1 MVFDCDGVVLD
12 SNRIKT
18 EAFRTAA
25 LPFGPESADRLRAYH
40 LENGGVSRY
49 LKFRHFLESI
59 VEGEAPAG
67 SYERLLDRYAAEV
80 GRELSTA
87 SVAPGLQRIRD
98 ETRSATWI
106 LASGGDQTE
115 LRGVFEER
123 GLSRF
128 FDGGI
133 YGSPTPK
140 DEILASCRDRGLLDR
155 PALFLGDS
163 RYDFE
168 VASEFGLDFLFV
180 EAWSEFQEWQDHQRV
195 HGYLSVRALSGLL
208 DGIA

>member
-1 MVFDCDGVVLD
+1 MFDCDGVVLD

-25 LPFGPESADRLRAYH
+25 LPFGPESADRLHAYH

-80 GRELSTA
+80 GRGLSTA

-168 VASEFGLDFLFV
+168 VASDFGLDFLFV

-195 HGYLSVRALSGLL
+195 HGYRSVRALSDLL

>member
-1 MVFDCDGVVLD
+1 MFDCDGVVLD

-195 HGYLSVRALSGLL
+195 HGYRSVRTLSGLL
-208 DGIA
+208 DGIT

>member
-1 MVFDCDGVVLD
+1 MFDCDGVVLD

-25 LPFGPESADRLRAYH
+25 LPFGHEYADQLRAFH

-49 LKFRHFLESI
+49 LKFRHFLENI
-59 VEGEAPAG
+59 VEGDAPAG
-67 SYERLLDRYAAEV
+67 SYESLLERYATEV
-80 GRELSTA
+80 RMGLSTA
-87 SVAPGLQRIRD
+87 TVAPVLERLR
-98 ETRSATWI
+98 EATRSATWI

-115 LRGVFEER
+115 LREVFEKR
-123 GLSRF
+123 GLTRF

-140 DEILASCRDRGLLDR
+140 DEILTSCRDRGLLDQ

-168 VASEFGLDFLFV
+168 VASDLGLEFVFV
-180 EAWSEFQEWQDHQRV
+180 EAWSEFQGWRDHQKI
-195 HGYLSVRALSGLL
+195 HGYQSTRTLSGIL
-208 DGIA
+208 DGMA

>member
-1 MVFDCDGVVLD
+1 MVLD

-67 SYERLLDRYAAEV
+67 SYESLLDRYAAEV
-80 GRELSTA
+80 GRGLSTA
-87 SVAPGLQRIRD
+87 PVAPSLQQIRD

-140 DEILASCRDRGLLDR
+140 DEILASCRDRGLLGR

-168 VASEFGLDFLFV
+168 VASEFGLDFVFV

-195 HGYLSVRALSGLL
+195 HGYRSVRTLSDLL

>member
-1 MVFDCDGVVLD
+1 MFDCDGVVLD

-80 GRELSTA
+80 GRGLSTA

-168 VASEFGLDFLFV
+168 VASDFGLDFLFV

-195 HGYLSVRALSGLL
+195 HGYRSVRTLSDLL
-208 DGIA
+208 DGIP

>member
-1 MVFDCDGVVLD
+1 MFDCDGVVLD

-80 GRELSTA
+80 GRGLSTA

-195 HGYLSVRALSGLL
+195 HGYRSVRTLSDLV

>member
-49 LKFRHFLESI
+49 LKFRHFLENI

-67 SYERLLDRYAAEV
+67 SYERLLDRYAAAV
-80 GRELSTA
+80 GRGLSTA

-168 VASEFGLDFLFV
+168 VASDFGLDFLFV
-180 EAWSEFQEWQDHQRV
+180 EAWSEFQEWQDPQRV
-195 HGYLSVRALSGLL
+195 HGYRSVRTLSDLL

>member
-168 VASEFGLDFLFV
+168 VASDFGLDFLFV

-195 HGYLSVRALSGLL
+195 HGYRSVRTLSGLL

>member
-1 MVFDCDGVVLD
+1 MFDCDGVVLD

-59 VEGEAPAG
+59 VEGEAPVG

-80 GRELSTA
+80 GRGLSTA

-98 ETRSATWI
+98 ETKSATWI

-180 EAWSEFQEWQDHQRV
+180 EGWSEFQEWQDHQRV
-195 HGYLSVRALSGLL
+195 HGYRSVRTLSDLV

>member
-1 MVFDCDGVVLD
+1 MFDCDGVVLD

-163 RYDFE
+163 RSDFE
-168 VASEFGLDFLFV
+168 VASDFGLDFLFV

-195 HGYLSVRALSGLL
+195 HGYRSVRTLSDLL
-208 DGIA
+208 DGTA

>member
-1 MVFDCDGVVLD
+1 MFDCDGVVLD

-168 VASEFGLDFLFV
+168 VASDFGLDFLFV

-195 HGYLSVRALSGLL
+195 HGYRSVRTLSDLL

>member
-1 MVFDCDGVVLD
+1 MFDCDGVVLD

-67 SYERLLDRYAAEV
+67 SYERLLDRYATEV
-80 GRELSTA
+80 GRGLSTA
-87 SVAPGLQRIRD
+87 PVASGLQRIRD

-168 VASEFGLDFLFV
+168 VASDFGLDFLFV

-195 HGYLSVRALSGLL
+195 HGYRSVRTLSDLL

>member
-1 MVFDCDGVVLD
+1 MFDCDGVVLD

-67 SYERLLDRYAAEV
+67 SYERLLDRYAVEI
-80 GRELSTA
+80 GQGLSTA

-115 LRGVFEER
+115 LRGVSEER

-140 DEILASCRDRGLLDR
+140 NEILASCRDRGLLDR

-168 VASEFGLDFLFV
+168 VASDFGLDFLFV

-195 HGYLSVRALSGLL
+195 HGYRSVRTLSGLL
-208 DGIA
+208 DGIT

>member
-1 MVFDCDGVVLD
+1 MVLD

-25 LPFGPESADRLRAYH
+25 LPFGHESADRLRAYH
-40 LENGGVSRY
+40 LKNGGVSRY
-49 LKFRHFLESI
+49 LKFRHFLDNI

-67 SYERLLDRYAAEV
+67 SFERLLERYAAEV
-80 GRELSTA
+80 GRGLSSA
-87 SVAPGLQRIRD
+87 PVAPGLERLR
-98 ETRSATWI
+98 ELTRSATWI

-123 GLSRF
+123 GLTRF

-133 YGSPTPK
+133 YGSPMPK
-140 DEILASCRDRGLLDR
+140 DEILVSCRDSGLLDR

-168 VASEFGLDFLFV
+168 VASDLGLEFLFV
-180 EAWSEFQEWQDHQRV
+180 EAWSEFQDWRDHQKA
-195 HGYLSVRALSGLL
+195 HGYRSVRTLSDIL
-208 DGIA
+208 DGID

>member
-1 MVFDCDGVVLD
+1 MFDCDGVVLD

-80 GRELSTA
+80 GRGLSTA

-106 LASGGDQTE
+106 LASAGDQTE

-168 VASEFGLDFLFV
+168 VASEFGLDFVFV

-195 HGYLSVRALSGLL
+195 HGYRSVRTLVDLL

>member
-1 MVFDCDGVVLD
+1 MFDCDGVVLD

-180 EAWSEFQEWQDHQRV
+180 EAWSEFQEWQAHQRV
-195 HGYLSVRALSGLL
+195 HGYRSVRTLSDLV

>member
-1 MVFDCDGVVLD
+1 MFDCDGVVLD

-80 GRELSTA
+80 GRGLSTA

-168 VASEFGLDFLFV
+168 VASDFGLDFLFV

-195 HGYLSVRALSGLL
+195 HGYRSVRTLSGLL
-208 DGIA
+208 DGIT

>member
-168 VASEFGLDFLFV
+168 VASDFGLDFLFV

-195 HGYLSVRALSGLL
+195 HGYRSVRTLSDLL

>member
-1 MVFDCDGVVLD
+1 MFDCDGVVLD

-49 LKFRHFLESI
+49 LKFSHFLESI
-59 VEGEAPAG
+59 VEGQAPAG

-80 GRELSTA
+80 GRGLSTA

-98 ETRSATWI
+98 ETRSVTWI

-180 EAWSEFQEWQDHQRV
+180 EGWSEFQEWQDHQRV
-195 HGYLSVRALSGLL
+195 HGYRSVRTLSDLV

>member
-1 MVFDCDGVVLD
+1 MFDCDGVVLD

-25 LPFGPESADRLRAYH
+25 LPFGPEYADRLRSYH

-168 VASEFGLDFLFV
+168 VASDFGLDFLFV

-195 HGYLSVRALSGLL
+195 HGYRSVRTLSDLV

>member
-1 MVFDCDGVVLD
+1 MFDCDGVVLD

-80 GRELSTA
+80 GRGLSTA

-98 ETRSATWI
+98 ETRSVTWI

-180 EAWSEFQEWQDHQRV
+180 EVWSEFQEWQDHQRV
-195 HGYLSVRALSGLL
+195 HGYRSVRTLSDLV

>member
-1 MVFDCDGVVLD
+1 MFDCDGVVLD

-40 LENGGVSRY
+40 LENGGVSIY

-195 HGYLSVRALSGLL
+195 HGYRSVRTLSDLL

>member
-1 MVFDCDGVVLD
+1 MFDCDGVVLD

-80 GRELSTA
+80 GRGLSTA

-168 VASEFGLDFLFV
+168 VASDFGLDFLFV

-195 HGYLSVRALSGLL
+195 HGYRSVRTLSDLL
-208 DGIA
+208 DDTA

>member
-1 MVFDCDGVVLD
+1 MFDCDGVVLD

-67 SYERLLDRYAAEV
+67 SYERLLDRYATEV
-80 GRELSTA
+80 TRGLSTA
-87 SVAPGLQRIRD
+87 PVAPGLQRIRD

-168 VASEFGLDFLFV
+168 VASDFGLDFLFV

-195 HGYLSVRALSGLL
+195 HGYRSVRTLSDLL

>member
-1 MVFDCDGVVLD
+1 MFDCDGVVLD

-80 GRELSTA
+80 GRGLSTA

-168 VASEFGLDFLFV
+168 VASDFGLDFLFV

-195 HGYLSVRALSGLL
+195 HGYRSVRTLSDLL

>member
-67 SYERLLDRYAAEV
+67 SYERLWDRYAAEV

-168 VASEFGLDFLFV
+168 VASDFGLDFLFV

-195 HGYLSVRALSGLL
+195 HGYRSVRTLSDLL

>member
-1 MVFDCDGVVLD
+1 MFDCDGVVLD

-25 LPFGPESADRLRAYH
+25 LPFGPEPANRLLAYH

-49 LKFRHFLESI
+49 LKFRYFLESI

-67 SYERLLDRYAAEV
+67 SYESLLDRYASEV
-80 GRELSTA
+80 GMGLLTA
-87 SVAPGLQRIRD
+87 AVAPGLQRIRD

-106 LASGGDQTE
+106 LASGGDQAE
-115 LRGVFEER
+115 LRGVFEKR
-123 GLSRF
+123 GLTNF

-133 YGSPTPK
+133 YGSPTTK
-140 DEILASCRDRGLLDR
+140 DEILASCRDRGLLGR
-155 PALFLGDS
+155 PTLFLGDS

-180 EAWSEFQEWQDHQRV
+180 EAWSEFQGWQDHQRV
-195 HGYLSVRALSGLL
+195 HGYRSVRTLSDLL
-208 DGIA
+208 DSSG